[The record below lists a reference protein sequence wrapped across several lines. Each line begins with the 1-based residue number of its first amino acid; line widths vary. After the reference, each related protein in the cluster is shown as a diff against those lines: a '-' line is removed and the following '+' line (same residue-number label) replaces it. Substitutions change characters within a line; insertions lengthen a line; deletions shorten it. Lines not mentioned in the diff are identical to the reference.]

1 MRSSSPPP
9 WLAAHIFVNQDST
22 VLHFRYGLIEEIM
35 LQIKGDVMEHIN
47 QKHGVKSPIGPV
59 RTNIQLHKGS
69 RAFSF
74 SLVTR

>member
-1 MRSSSPPP
+1 V
-9 WLAAHIFVNQDST
+9 AAHIFVNQDST

-35 LQIKGDVMEHIN
+35 LEIKGDVMERIK

-59 RTNIQLHKGS
+59 RTNIQLHKSS

-74 SLVTR
+74 IWVTR